1 MPNSCIC
8 LASFKAALAS
18 FKALVL
24 FLDSSNALLFSS
36 KIFVFC
42 FIVCVIGSSSY
53 TALAAAEPT
62 VITNPAAIAYGLPDA
77 INVPPRLSIL
87 ADKAFT
93 FSSVVA
99 VSSPRTFI
107 APETDC
113 SADNPT
119 PTAAIALLSFSCLSA
134 FCSIL
139 SASS

>member
-1 MPNSCIC
+1 MPDSCIC

-18 FKALVL
+18 FRAFVL

-42 FIVCVIGSSSY
+42 FIVCVIGFSSCI
-53 TALAAAEPT
+53 ALTAAEPIV
-62 VITNPAAIAYGLPDA
+62 VINPAAIKYGLPDA
-77 INVPPRLSIL
+77 INVPPKDSIL

-107 APETDC
+107 APVIDC
-113 SADNPT
+113 RADHPI
-119 PTAAIALLSFSCLSA
+119 PIPAITLLSFSCLSA
-134 FCSIL
+134 FFSIL